1 MTDKI
6 PVGILGGTGMVGQR
20 FIQLL
25 EDHPWFELTEIAA
38 SEKSAGKTYEDSMKG
53 RWRISNEIPEYAR
66 KLKVKE
72 CKPNL
77 KCKIT
82 FSALDSSI
90 AGEVEEDF
98 AKAGYIVASNSS
110 NHRMDKDV
118 PLLIP
123 EINAQHLELVKTQQK
138 NRKWKGFIV
147 TNPNCTAIHFNLV
160 LKPLYDSFGLEKVMI
175 TSIQALSGAG
185 YPGVASLDILDNVI
199 PYIGREEE
207 KVEEETK
214 KIFGS
219 IKGNEVKSVPFL
231 VSAQCNRVNVNDG
244 HTECISVKLGKKAG
258 VNEVISSMKKFNPLK
273 NLKLP
278 SSPERLIVVMKEEN
292 RPQPKL
298 DRNVENGMASVVGR
312 IRPCSILDYKFV
324 VLGHNTIRGA
334 AGASILNAELMKVKG
349 YLE

>member
-1 MTDKI
+1 MDKI
-6 PVGILGGTGMVGQR
+6 PVGVLGATGMVGQR

-25 EDHPWFELTEIAA
+25 EDHPWFKLTEVAA
-38 SEKSAGKTYEDSMKG
+38 SEKSAGKTYEETMKG

-77 KCKIT
+77 KSMMV
-82 FSALDSSI
+82 FSALDSSV

-98 AKAGYIVASNSS
+98 AKNGYIVASNSS

-123 EINAQHLELVKTQQK
+123 EINPQHLEMVKIQKK

-147 TNPNCTAIHFNLV
+147 TNPNCTAIHFNIV
-160 LKPLYDSFGLEKVMI
+160 LKPLQDNFGLEKVMI
-175 TSIQALSGAG
+175 TSMQALSGAG

-199 PYIGREEE
+199 PYIGGEEE
-207 KVEEETK
+207 KVEAETR
-214 KIFGS
+214 KILGS
-219 IKGNEVKSVPFL
+219 LKDNEIKNAQFY

-244 HTECISVKLGKKAG
+244 HTECVSVKLTKKTD
-258 VNEVISSMKKFNPLK
+258 VDEIIKSMKNFNPLRSL
-273 NLKLP
+273 NLP
-278 SSPERLIVVMKEEN
+278 SSPKNPIVVMKEEN

-298 DRNVENGMASVVGR
+298 DRNVEKGMASVVGR
-312 IRPCSILDYKFV
+312 IRKCSILDYKFV

>member
-1 MTDKI
+1 MDKI
-6 PVGILGGTGMVGQR
+6 QVGILGGTGMVGQR

-25 EDHPWFELTEIAA
+25 ENHPWFELTEIAA
-38 SEKSAGKTYEDSMKG
+38 SEKSAGKTYEETMKG
-53 RWRISNEIPEYAR
+53 RWRISSEIPEYAR
-66 KLKVKE
+66 KLKVRE
-72 CKPNL
+72 CKANL
-77 KCKIT
+77 KCKIV
-82 FSALDSSI
+82 FSALDSSV
-90 AGEVEEDF
+90 AGEIEKDF
-98 AKAGYIVASNSS
+98 AKAGYAVASNSS

-123 EINAQHLELVKTQQK
+123 EINADHLELVKTQQK
-138 NRKWKGFIV
+138 TRKWKGFIV

-160 LKPLYDSFGLEKVMI
+160 LKPLYDAFGLEKVMI
-175 TSIQALSGAG
+175 ISMQALSGAG

-199 PYIGREEE
+199 PYIGGEEE
-207 KVEEETK
+207 KVEAETK

-219 IKGNEVKSVPFL
+219 IKGGEVKKAPFL

-244 HTECISVKLGKKAG
+244 HTECVSVKLSKKAG
-258 VNEVISSMKKFNPLK
+258 VNEIISSMKKFNPLK

-278 SSPERLIVVMKEEN
+278 SSPENVIVVMKEDN

-298 DRNVENGMASVVGR
+298 DRNVEKGMASVVGR
-312 IRPCSILDYKFV
+312 IRPCNILDYKFV